1 MFSSLSILKM
11 VDLVAAAELLVE
23 EARDGMAEALETV
36 MQGVNAGMVDM
47 CQ

>member
-1 MFSSLSILKM
+1 MFSSLNILKM

-23 EARDGMAEALETV
+23 EARDGMTEALETV